1 VTPRTEACNKIA
13 HTPAMST
20 KAEILNELHSLIN
33 DQMEALR
40 ENLGPDEIQEYAERK
55 KRIDALLEQL
65 GKNGAA
71 KEFHLV

>member
-1 VTPRTEACNKIA
+1 
-13 HTPAMST
+13 MST
-20 KAEILNELHSLIN
+20 TAEILNELHLLIN
-33 DQMEALR
+33 EQSEALR

-71 KEFHLV
+71 KELHLV

>member
-1 VTPRTEACNKIA
+1 VIPRTEARNKIV

-20 KAEILNELHSLIN
+20 TAEILNELHLLIN
-33 DQMEALR
+33 DQAEALR

-71 KEFHLV
+71 QEFHLV

>member
-1 VTPRTEACNKIA
+1 
-13 HTPAMST
+13 MST
-20 KAEILNELHSLIN
+20 KPEILNELRLLIN
-33 DQMEALR
+33 DQSEALR

-71 KEFHLV
+71 QEFHLV

>member
-1 VTPRTEACNKIA
+1 VISRTEILKAIL
-13 HTPAMST
+13 HTAAMST
-20 KAEILNELHSLIN
+20 KAEILNELHLLIN
-33 DQMEALR
+33 EQSEALR

-71 KEFHLV
+71 KELHLV